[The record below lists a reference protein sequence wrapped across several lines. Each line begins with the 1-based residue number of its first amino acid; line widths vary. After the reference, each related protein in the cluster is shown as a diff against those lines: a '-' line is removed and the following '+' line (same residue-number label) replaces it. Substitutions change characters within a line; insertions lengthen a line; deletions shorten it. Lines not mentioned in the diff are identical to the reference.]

1 MGEQTCRQ
9 MLYAKDAI
17 RTSRAALGLSVLCG
31 ELPTLDVA
39 AATYLVH
46 RCRLPQPRV
55 ILGPQL
61 VGIASAGIDI
71 SDGLV
76 ADLKHICTV
85 SNLCATIEATAV
97 PLAPAAAAAI
107 DGNSQRLAMA
117 LTGGDDY
124 EVLFTAHPDETDR
137 INALSRSSGIAIT
150 SIGRMSAPSQHE
162 EPAVIVRNKL
172 GEPLHFACE
181 GWTHFG
187 KQG

>member
-1 MGEQTCRQ
+1 MAPR
-9 MLYAKDAI
+9 
-17 RTSRAALGLSVLCG
+17 RTQALPHRWLSLSTRRRATRHAW
-31 ELPTLDVA
+31 
-39 AATYLVH
+39 
-46 RCRLPQPRV
+46 R
-55 ILGPQL
+55 
-61 VGIASAGIDI
+61 
-71 SDGLV
+71 
-76 ADLKHICTV
+76 CTV

-107 DGNSQRLAMA
+107 DGNAQRLTMA

-137 INALSRSSGIAIT
+137 INALSQSSGIAIT
-150 SIGRMSAPSQHE
+150 SIGRMSAQSQHE

-187 KQG
+187 EQG